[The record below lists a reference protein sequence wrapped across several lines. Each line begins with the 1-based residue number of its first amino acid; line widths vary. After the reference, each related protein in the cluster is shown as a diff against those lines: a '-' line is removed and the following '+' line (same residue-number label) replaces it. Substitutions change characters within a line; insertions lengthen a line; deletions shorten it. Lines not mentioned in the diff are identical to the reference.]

1 MAAESP
7 LIGWLAVIIACLAF
21 GSFAVPMKAEAVVK
35 VHVHPLVFQSY
46 KTFWVFITSFL
57 TAFWYPVEFTPWGIV
72 SGLSWVPAGVAAVVS
87 VQHIGLGVGQGTWS
101 SIIVLV
107 SFLWGVLYF
116 EEKLQSYPLSI
127 FGVFCLMCGVGGMA
141 YFSAQA
147 AADVEDG
154 ETQAKYIE
162 LQLGDRPIGDI
173 RNGNVGLDVTFKD
186 KKLHGHAA
194 RIGCSCHKH
203 DGY

>member
-1 MAAESP
+1 
-7 LIGWLAVIIACLAF
+7 
-21 GSFAVPMKAEAVVK
+21 
-35 VHVHPLVFQSY
+35 
-46 KTFWVFITSFL
+46 
-57 TAFWYPVEFTPWGIV
+57 
-72 SGLSWVPAGVAAVVS
+72 
-87 VQHIGLGVGQGTWS
+87 
-101 SIIVLV
+101 
-107 SFLWGVLYF
+107 
-116 EEKLQSYPLSI
+116 
-127 FGVFCLMCGVGGMA
+127 MCGVGGMA

-194 RIGCSCHKH
+194 KIGCSLYKYFTSSNWPSCCNLQWCL
-203 DGY
+203 GR